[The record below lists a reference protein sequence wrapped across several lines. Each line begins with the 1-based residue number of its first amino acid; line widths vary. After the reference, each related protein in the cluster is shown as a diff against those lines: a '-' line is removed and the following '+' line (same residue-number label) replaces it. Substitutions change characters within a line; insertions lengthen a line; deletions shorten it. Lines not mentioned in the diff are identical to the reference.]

1 MASESHNLH
10 TSPAPMCPRCGYDLQ
25 GQVAAWHPGFREEEP
40 HAAGEGA
47 KCPLTG
53 TCSECGLTME
63 WADVLG
69 RVRQVTRLFEVDN
82 KQLARA
88 FGWTWLW
95 SLLCWPLWKRLELH
109 HAIRGDRLAAFAC
122 MTAIGWYLAVA
133 VPWFVAD
140 NAAMFEALV
149 LHGSLSGPPWQMPGS
164 YVRTFEPF
172 VPLGLLVRAD
182 WGDPLVKPQWIMP
195 VVLHWMMMPLTFL
208 LLPQSLQRAK
218 VRKAHLVRAGI
229 YAVSWMWFAFHLPF
243 VYMLIGEA
251 VWGWM
256 WQYPG
261 MEFVESQGQVWVLA
275 MVFALVWWSVVTGR
289 YLRLPRP
296 WLVGLVLSVLSV
308 LLTCLII
315 FVCGG
320 GPTYVMDTI

>member
-1 MASESHNLH
+1 MGRGEQQCA
-10 TSPAPMCPRCGYDLQ
+10 CPRCGYDLQ
-25 GQVAAWHPGFREEEP
+25 GQVATWHPGFREEEP
-40 HAAGEGA
+40 CAGGEGA

-69 RVRQVTRLFEVDN
+69 RVRQVTRLLEVDN
-82 KQLARA
+82 KQLIRA

-95 SLLCWPLWKRLELH
+95 SLLCWPLWKLLELH
-109 HAIRGDRLAAFAC
+109 YPIRAGRLAAFAC
-122 MTAIGWYLAVA
+122 ISTVGWYLAIA
-133 VPWFVAD
+133 TPWFVMD
-140 NAAMFEALV
+140 NSSMLEALV
-149 LHGSLSGPPWQMPGS
+149 VHGRISGPLWQRPGAF
-164 YVRTFEPF
+164 VWTFEPL
-172 VPLGLLVRAD
+172 VPLGLLVLAD
-182 WGDPLVKPQWIMP
+182 WNDPLVKPEWIVP
-195 VVLHWMMMPLTFL
+195 VLLHWLMMPLTFL
-208 LLPQSLQRAK
+208 LLPQSLRRAK
-218 VRKAHLVRAGI
+218 VRKAHLVRAGV
-229 YAVSWMWFAFHLPF
+229 YAISWMWLALHLPF
-243 VYMLIGEA
+243 LYMLVGEA

-261 MEFVESQGQVWVLA
+261 QEVVESQGQVWVLA